1 MTFNPVDKELLA
13 KIENACGYEVF
24 RPASQAYA
32 EEPRGRW
39 IGNIGSVVAP
49 RNVTEASKVLK
60 ICSDARVPVIPY
72 GGGTGLV
79 GGQVGENLLAPVI
92 LSAERLTSIID
103 VFPCLLYTSDAADD

>member
-1 MTFNPVDKELLA
+1 MDFQYWFS
-13 KIENACGYEVF
+13 C
-24 RPASQAYA
+24 
-32 EEPRGRW
+32 
-39 IGNIGSVVAP
+39 AP

-79 GGQVGENLLAPVI
+79 GGQVGETCWHLI

-103 VFPCLLYTSDAADD
+103 IFPKEHAIVCQAGCTLEDIQKEARAVTRLFPLSLASKVLRN

>member
-72 GGGTGLV
+72 G
-79 GGQVGENLLAPVI
+79 
-92 LSAERLTSIID
+92 
-103 VFPCLLYTSDAADD
+103 CLLYTSPSPRDRG